1 MKKIY
6 SVLTFVAATLVG
18 LASCEDVPQPYN
30 TPTPDNNKPD
40 TTTVV
45 TSDYIN
51 ETFASNFGSFTAKT
65 VKGTPWVID
74 YHTAKATAYDNQ
86 TQKTTESDAYLV
98 SQPVDLSKSTGA
110 YLEFQYI
117 LRYARQGTI
126 NQVLVTDNYTG
137 DAATTQWTNI
147 TGTLTEGS
155 DWVNFLTYQRNI
167 PSQFIGKNNVVVALR
182 YACTTTSSTWEV
194 KNLKLVEGK
203 VQEDEPTPTPT
214 TSDYLNETFAS
225 DFGVFTVK
233 TVQGTPWLIDFKTAK
248 ASGYDN
254 SSQKTIQSD
263 SYIISPAIDLTN
275 SKGAE
280 LQFDY
285 ILRYYTNGGKAVPGV
300 IDEVL
305 ITDEYD
311 GGDPTSPRWEDI
323 TGTLTE
329 GTDWATFSTFKCDIP
344 SGYLGVKTVYIAL
357 HYACQNS
364 SSTWEVKNL
373 TLKEKTQQ

>member
-6 SVLTFVAATLVG
+6 SVLTIVASALMG
-18 LASCEDVPQPYN
+18 MASCEDVPQPYN
-30 TPTPDNNKPD
+30 TPTADNNNKTD
-40 TTTVV
+40 TTQTV
-45 TSDYIN
+45 TTNDYIN

-74 YHTAKATAYDNQ
+74 YRTAKATGYNNG
-86 TQKTTESDAYLV
+86 TTTESDAYLV

-117 LRYARQGTI
+117 LRYVRQGTV
-126 NQVLVTDNYTG
+126 NQVLITDNYTG
-137 DAATTQWTNI
+137 DASTTTWTDI

-155 DWVNFLTYQRNI
+155 DWTTFLTYQRNI
-167 PSQFIGKNNVVVALR
+167 PSQFIGKSNVVVALR

-194 KNLKLVEGK
+194 KNLKLVEGQ
-203 VQEDEPTPTPT
+203 VQEDQPTPTPT
-214 TSDYLNETFAS
+214 TTDYLNETFATG
-225 DFGVFTVK
+225 FGVFSVK
-233 TVQGTPWLIDFKTAK
+233 TVQGTAWMIDFKTAK

-254 SSQKTIQSD
+254 ASKTTTPSD
-263 SYIISPAIDLTN
+263 SYIISPAIDLSN

-280 LQFDY
+280 LQFEY
-285 ILRYYTNGGKAVPGV
+285 ILRYYTSGGKVTSGV
-300 IDEVL
+300 VDEVL

-311 GGDPTSPRWEDI
+311 GDPTSPRWEDI

-329 GTDWATFSTFKCDIP
+329 GSDWTTFATYKHDIP

-357 HYACQNS
+357 HYTCQSN

-373 TLKEKTQQ
+373 TLKEKTAQ

>member
-6 SVLTFVAATLVG
+6 SVLTIVAAALMG
-18 LASCEDVPQPYN
+18 MASCEDVPQPYN
-30 TPTPDNNKPD
+30 TPTADNNNKTD
-40 TTTVV
+40 TTQTV
-45 TSDYIN
+45 TTNDYIN

-74 YHTAKATAYDNQ
+74 YRTAKATGYNNG
-86 TQKTTESDAYLV
+86 TTTESDAYLV

-117 LRYARQGTI
+117 LRYVRQGTV
-126 NQVLVTDNYTG
+126 NQVLITDNYTG
-137 DAATTQWTNI
+137 DASTTTWTDI

-155 DWVNFLTYQRNI
+155 DWTTFLTYQRNI
-167 PSQFIGKNNVVVALR
+167 PSQFIGKSNVVVALR

-194 KNLKLVEGK
+194 KNLKLVEGQ
-203 VQEDEPTPTPT
+203 VQEDQPTPTPT
-214 TSDYLNETFAS
+214 TTDYLNETFATG
-225 DFGVFTVK
+225 FGVFSVK
-233 TVQGTPWLIDFKTAK
+233 TVQGTAWMIDFKTAK

-254 SSQKTIQSD
+254 ASKTTTPSD
-263 SYIISPAIDLTN
+263 SYIISPAIDLSN

-280 LQFDY
+280 LQFEY
-285 ILRYYTNGGKAVPGV
+285 ILRYYTSGGKVTSGV
-300 IDEVL
+300 VDEVL

-311 GGDPTSPRWEDI
+311 GDPTSPRWEDI

-329 GTDWATFSTFKCDIP
+329 GSDWTTFATYKQDIP

-357 HYACQNS
+357 HYTCQSN

-373 TLKEKTQQ
+373 TLKEKTAQ

>member
-6 SVLTFVAATLVG
+6 SVLTIVAAALMG
-18 LASCEDVPQPYN
+18 MASCEDVPQPYN
-30 TPTPDNNKPD
+30 TPTADNNNKTD
-40 TTTVV
+40 TTQTV
-45 TSDYIN
+45 TTNDYIN

-74 YHTAKATAYDNQ
+74 YRTAKATGYNNG
-86 TQKTTESDAYLV
+86 TTTESDAYLV

-117 LRYARQGTI
+117 LRYVRQGTV
-126 NQVLVTDNYTG
+126 NQVLITDNYTG
-137 DAATTQWTNI
+137 DASTTTWTDI

-155 DWVNFLTYQRNI
+155 DWTTFLTYQRNI
-167 PSQFIGKNNVVVALR
+167 PSKFIGKSNVVVALR

-194 KNLKLVEGK
+194 KNLKLVEGQ
-203 VQEDEPTPTPT
+203 VQEDQPTPTPT
-214 TSDYLNETFAS
+214 TTDYLNETFATG
-225 DFGVFTVK
+225 FGVFSVK
-233 TVQGTPWLIDFKTAK
+233 TVQGTAWMIDFKTAK

-254 SSQKTIQSD
+254 ASKTTTPSD
-263 SYIISPAIDLTN
+263 SYIISPAIDLSN

-280 LQFDY
+280 LQFEY
-285 ILRYYTNGGKAVPGV
+285 ILRYYTSGGKVTSGV
-300 IDEVL
+300 VDEVL

-311 GGDPTSPRWEDI
+311 GDPTSPRWEDI

-329 GTDWATFSTFKCDIP
+329 GSDWTTFATYKHDIP

-357 HYACQNS
+357 HYTCQSN

-373 TLKEKTQQ
+373 TLKEKTAQ

>member
-6 SVLTFVAATLVG
+6 SVLTILAATLLG
-18 LASCEDVPQPYN
+18 MASCEDVPQPYN
-30 TPTPDNNKPD
+30 TPTADNKNKTD
-40 TTTVV
+40 TTQTV
-45 TSDYIN
+45 TTNDYIN

-74 YHTAKATAYDNQ
+74 YRTAKATGYNNG
-86 TQKTTESDAYLV
+86 TTTESDAYLV

-117 LRYARQGTI
+117 LRYVRQGTV
-126 NQVLVTDNYTG
+126 NQVLITDNYTG
-137 DAATTQWTNI
+137 DASTTTWTDI

-155 DWVNFLTYQRNI
+155 DWTTFLTYQRNI

-194 KNLKLVEGK
+194 KNLKLVEGQ
-203 VQEDEPTPTPT
+203 VQEDQPTPTPT
-214 TSDYLNETFAS
+214 TSDYLNETFATG
-225 DFGVFTVK
+225 FGVFSVK
-233 TVQGTPWLIDFKTAK
+233 TVQGTAWMIDFKTAK

-254 SSQKTIQSD
+254 ASKTTTPSD
-263 SYIISPAIDLTN
+263 SYIISPAIDLSN

-280 LQFDY
+280 LQFEY
-285 ILRYYTNGGKAVPGV
+285 ILRYYTSGGKVTTGV
-300 IDEVL
+300 VDEVL

-311 GGDPTSPRWEDI
+311 GDPTSPRWEDI

-329 GTDWATFSTFKCDIP
+329 GTDWTTFATYKQDIP

-357 HYACQNS
+357 HYTCQSN

-373 TLKEKTQQ
+373 TLKEKTAQ

>member
-6 SVLTFVAATLVG
+6 SVLTIVAAALMG

-30 TPTPDNNKPD
+30 TPTPDSNKED
-40 TTTVV
+40 TTHNV
-45 TSDYIN
+45 TTNDYIN

-74 YHTAKATAYDNQ
+74 YHTAKASAYNNGV
-86 TQKTTESDAYLV
+86 TTESDAYLV

-117 LRYARQGTI
+117 LRYVRQGTV

-137 DAATTQWTNI
+137 DASTTTWTDI

-155 DWVNFLTYQRNI
+155 DWTNFLTYQHNI
-167 PSQFIGKNNVVVALR
+167 PSQFIGKSNVVVALR
-182 YACTTTSSTWEV
+182 YACTTQSSTWEV
-194 KNLKLVEGK
+194 KSLKLVEGQ
-203 VQEDEPTPTPT
+203 VQEDEPTPTT
-214 TSDYLNETFAS
+214 TDYLNETFAS
-225 DFGVFTVK
+225 GFGVFTVK
-233 TVQGTPWLIDFKTAK
+233 TVQGTAWMIDFKTAK

-254 SSQKTIQSD
+254 SSKETTPSD
-263 SYIISPAIDLTN
+263 SYIISPAIDLSN

-280 LQFDY
+280 LQFEY
-285 ILRYYTNGGKAVPGV
+285 ILRYYTSGGKVTAGV
-300 IDEVL
+300 VDEVL

-311 GGDPTSPRWEDI
+311 GDPTSPRWEDI

-329 GTDWATFSTFKCDIP
+329 GSDWSTFATYKQDIP

-357 HYACQNS
+357 HYSCQKS

-373 TLKEKTQQ
+373 TLKEKTAQ

>member
-6 SVLTFVAATLVG
+6 SVLTILAATLLG
-18 LASCEDVPQPYN
+18 MASCEDVPQPYN
-30 TPTPDNNKPD
+30 TPTADSNNSAD
-40 TTTVV
+40 TTTNV
-45 TSDYIN
+45 TTNDYIN

-74 YHTAKATAYDNQ
+74 YRTAKATGYNNG
-86 TQKTTESDAYLV
+86 TTTESDAYLV

-117 LRYARQGTI
+117 LRYVRQGTV

-137 DAATTQWTNI
+137 DASTTTWTDM

-155 DWVNFLTYQRNI
+155 DWANFLTYQRNI
-167 PSQFIGKNNVVVALR
+167 PSQFIGKSNVVVALH
-182 YACTTTSSTWEV
+182 YACTTTSATWEV
-194 KNLKLVEGK
+194 KNLKLVEGQ

-214 TSDYLNETFAS
+214 TTDYLNETFATG
-225 DFGVFTVK
+225 FGVFTVK
-233 TVQGTPWLIDFKTAK
+233 TVQGTAWMIDFKTAK

-254 SSQKTIQSD
+254 SSKTTTPSD
-263 SYIISPAIDLTN
+263 SYIISPAIDLSN

-280 LQFDY
+280 LQFEY
-285 ILRYYTNGGKAVPGV
+285 ILRYYTTGGKVTTGV
-300 IDEVL
+300 VDEVL

-311 GGDPTSPRWEDI
+311 GDPTSPRWEDI

-329 GTDWATFSTFKCDIP
+329 GSDWSTFATYKQDIP

-357 HYACQNS
+357 HYSCQNS

-373 TLKEKTQQ
+373 TLKEKTAQ

>member
-6 SVLTFVAATLVG
+6 SVLTIVAAALMG
-18 LASCEDVPQPYN
+18 MASCEDVPQPYN
-30 TPTPDNNKPD
+30 TPTADNNNKTD
-40 TTTVV
+40 TTQTV
-45 TSDYIN
+45 TTNDYIN

-74 YHTAKATAYDNQ
+74 YRTAKATGYNNG
-86 TQKTTESDAYLV
+86 TTTESDAYLV

-117 LRYARQGTI
+117 LRYVRQGTV
-126 NQVLVTDNYTG
+126 NQVLITDNYTG
-137 DAATTQWTNI
+137 DASTTTWTDI

-155 DWVNFLTYQRNI
+155 DWTTFLTYQRNI

-194 KNLKLVEGK
+194 KNLKLVEGQ
-203 VQEDEPTPTPT
+203 VQEDQPTPTPT
-214 TSDYLNETFAS
+214 TTDYLNETFATG
-225 DFGVFTVK
+225 FGVFSVK
-233 TVQGTPWLIDFKTAK
+233 TVQGTAWMIDFKTAK

-254 SSQKTIQSD
+254 ASKTTTPSD
-263 SYIISPAIDLTN
+263 SYIISPAIDLSN

-280 LQFDY
+280 LQFEY
-285 ILRYYTNGGKAVPGV
+285 ILRYYTSGGKVTSGV
-300 IDEVL
+300 VDEVL

-311 GGDPTSPRWEDI
+311 GDPTSPRWEDI

-329 GTDWATFSTFKCDIP
+329 GSDWTTFATYKQDIP

-357 HYACQNS
+357 HYTCQSN

-373 TLKEKTQQ
+373 TLKEKTAQ

>member
-6 SVLTFVAATLVG
+6 SVLTIVAAALMG

-30 TPTPDNNKPD
+30 TPTPDSNKED
-40 TTTVV
+40 TTHNV
-45 TSDYIN
+45 TTNDYIN

-74 YHTAKATAYDNQ
+74 YHTAKASAYNNGV
-86 TQKTTESDAYLV
+86 TTESDAYLV

-117 LRYARQGTI
+117 LRYVRQGTV

-137 DAATTQWTNI
+137 DASTTTWTDI

-155 DWVNFLTYQRNI
+155 DWTNFLTYQHNI
-167 PSQFIGKNNVVVALR
+167 PSQFIGKSNVVVALR
-182 YACTTTSSTWEV
+182 YACTTQSSTWEV
-194 KNLKLVEGK
+194 KNLKLVEGQ
-203 VQEDEPTPTPT
+203 VQEDEPTPTT
-214 TSDYLNETFAS
+214 TDYLNETFAS
-225 DFGVFTVK
+225 GFGVFTVK
-233 TVQGTPWLIDFKTAK
+233 TVQGTAWMIDFKTAK

-254 SSQKTIQSD
+254 SSKETTPSD
-263 SYIISPAIDLTN
+263 SYIISPAIDLSN

-280 LQFDY
+280 LQFEY
-285 ILRYYTNGGKAVPGV
+285 ILRYYTSGGKVTAGV
-300 IDEVL
+300 VDEVL

-311 GGDPTSPRWEDI
+311 GDPTSPRWEDI

-329 GTDWATFSTFKCDIP
+329 GSDWSTFATYKQDIP

-357 HYACQNS
+357 HYSCQKS

-373 TLKEKTQQ
+373 TLKEKTAQ

>member
-6 SVLTFVAATLVG
+6 SVLTIVAAALMG
-18 LASCEDVPQPYN
+18 MASCEDVPQPYN
-30 TPTPDNNKPD
+30 TPTADNNNKTD
-40 TTTVV
+40 TTQTV
-45 TSDYIN
+45 TTNDYIN

-74 YHTAKATAYDNQ
+74 YRTAKATGYNNG
-86 TQKTTESDAYLV
+86 TTTESDAYLV

-117 LRYARQGTI
+117 LRYVRQGTV
-126 NQVLVTDNYTG
+126 NQVLITDNYTG
-137 DAATTQWTNI
+137 DASTTTWTDI

-155 DWVNFLTYQRNI
+155 DWTTFLTYQRNI

-194 KNLKLVEGK
+194 KNLKLVEGQ
-203 VQEDEPTPTPT
+203 VQEDQPTPTPT
-214 TSDYLNETFAS
+214 TTDYLNETFATG
-225 DFGVFTVK
+225 FGVFSVK
-233 TVQGTPWLIDFKTAK
+233 TVQGTAWMIDFKTAK

-254 SSQKTIQSD
+254 ASKTTTPSD
-263 SYIISPAIDLTN
+263 SYIISPAIDLSN

-280 LQFDY
+280 LQFEY
-285 ILRYYTNGGKAVPGV
+285 ILRYYTSGGKVISGV
-300 IDEVL
+300 VDEVL

-311 GGDPTSPRWEDI
+311 GDPTSPRWEDI

-329 GTDWATFSTFKCDIP
+329 GSDWTTFATYKQDIP

-357 HYACQNS
+357 HYTCQSN

-373 TLKEKTQQ
+373 TLKEKTAQ